1 MCVDQS
7 LIRECKDMTKLRA
20 LGTRLL
26 IEKID
31 ADRVTSGG
39 IVLQSAQEAPR
50 ARVLDVGPQVKEDIH
65 VGNILVV
72 DWSKVGQVQFE
83 RQTHYMVDES
93 TVLAVVE

>member
-1 MCVDQS
+1 
-7 LIRECKDMTKLRA
+7 MTKLRA

-50 ARVLDVGPQVKEDIH
+50 ARVLDVGPQVKEDISI
-65 VGNILVV
+65 GNILIV

>member
-1 MCVDQS
+1 
-7 LIRECKDMTKLRA
+7 MTQLRA

-50 ARVLDVGPQVKEDIH
+50 ARVLDVGPQVKEDI
-65 VGNILVV
+65 VIGNVLIV
-72 DWSKVGQVQFE
+72 DWSRVGQVQFE
-83 RQTHYMVDES
+83 NRTHYMVDES